1 MGYGCS
7 GNLLH
12 RGHSALRWRGHRAMP
27 GGMNASA
34 QSGLAQQFAAG
45 DLPDNR
51 IVRLPPLVRR
61 YSWHVSLLWKKSS
74 SGGCGP
80 RVFW

>member
-1 MGYGCS
+1 
-7 GNLLH
+7 
-12 RGHSALRWRGHRAMP
+12 
-27 GGMNASA
+27 MNASA

-61 YSWHVSLLWKKSS
+61 YSWHVSLPLQ
-74 SGGCGP
+74 P
-80 RVFW
+80 RAGARV